1 MQVCGWR
8 GRSGLRSCINGTG
21 SLLVWLGALTLIA
34 DGDAQSTMVMREVM
48 GPQPYIA
55 REAVRSGSSF
65 TSTTIQAQ
73 QKDDD
78 LNPGMLWVDQG
89 RDLFAKDC
97 VKCHASANG
106 MASKLPRLNSD
117 GNVTTLE
124 MQINRCQVDR
134 IEKPAYAAESQPLLA
149 LATYLAFSSRGQ
161 AQLLPANLTQ
171 STAWHRAHQE
181 YTRVQGK
188 LDFDCRSCHDKL
200 YGKRVR
206 NQAISQG
213 HGVGYP
219 AYRVE
224 WQTLGSLNR
233 RLRACFFGMETVV
246 PAANDPILAD
256 LELYLAWR
264 AQGLPIEAP
273 AVRR

>member
-1 MQVCGWR
+1 MLSPPTTAQASHDAAPVPPIAKDAL
-8 GRSGLRSCINGTG
+8 RSGT
-21 SLLVWLGALTLIA
+21 A
-34 DGDAQSTMVMREVM
+34 
-48 GPQPYIA
+48 
-55 REAVRSGSSF
+55 F
-65 TSTTIQAQ
+65 TSATLRTQ

-89 RDLFAKDC
+89 REIFVRDC
-97 VKCHASANG
+97 VRCHGNAEGLA
-106 MASKLPRLNSD
+106 ARLPKLASD
-117 GNVTTLE
+117 GSVATLE
-124 MQINRCQVDR
+124 GQINRCQTIRV
-134 IEKPAYAAESQPLLA
+134 KQAAYATESQPLLG
-149 LATYLAFSSRGQ
+149 LAAYLAFASRGLSQ
-161 AQLLPANLTQ
+161 MIAPGVTQ
-171 STAWHRAHQE
+171 SAAWQRAQSE
-181 YTRVQGK
+181 FTRVQGK
-188 LDFDCRSCHDKL
+188 LDFNCRSCHDNL

-219 AYRVE
+219 TYRVE

-246 PAANDPILAD
+246 PAVSDPILAD

>member
-1 MQVCGWR
+1 MRCG
-8 GRSGLRSCINGTG
+8 L
-21 SLLVWLGALTLIA
+21 ALAICVALFNPPSFAQSPPTPLIA
-34 DGDAQSTMVMREVM
+34 K
-48 GPQPYIA
+48 
-55 REAVRSGSSF
+55 EAIRSGSGF
-65 TSTTIQAQ
+65 TSPALRAQ

-89 RDLFAKDC
+89 REIFSRDC
-97 VKCHASANG
+97 SGCHTKPEGLAARLP
-106 MASKLPRLNSD
+106 KLASD
-117 GNVTTLE
+117 GSVVTLE
-124 MQINRCQVDR
+124 HQINRCQSERV
-134 IEKPAYAAESQPLLA
+134 KQPAYATESQPLLG
-149 LATYLAFSSRGQ
+149 LAAFLAFASRGMSH
-161 AQLLPANLTQ
+161 AVAPDVTQ
-171 STAWHRAHQE
+171 SAAWQRAQSE
-181 YTRVQGK
+181 FTRVQGK
-188 LDFDCRSCHDKL
+188 LDFNCRSCHDYL

-233 RLRACFFGMETVV
+233 RLRACFFGMETKV
-246 PAANDPILAD
+246 PEASDPILAD

>member
-1 MQVCGWR
+1 MLSPPTTAQP
-8 GRSGLRSCINGTG
+8 INDAAP
-21 SLLVWLGALTLIA
+21 VPPIAKEAL
-34 DGDAQSTMVMREVM
+34 
-48 GPQPYIA
+48 
-55 REAVRSGSSF
+55 RSGSIF
-65 TSTTIQAQ
+65 TSATLRAQ
-73 QKDDD
+73 QNDDD

-89 RDLFAKDC
+89 REIFSRDC
-97 VKCHASANG
+97 VGCHAKAEGLAARLPKLASNG
-106 MASKLPRLNSD
+106 AAM
-117 GNVTTLE
+117 TLE
-124 MQINRCQVDR
+124 GQINRCQTDR
-134 IEKPAYAAESQPLLA
+134 VKQSAYATESQPLLG
-149 LATYLAFSSRGQ
+149 LATYLAFASRGLSQ
-161 AQLLPANLTQ
+161 MIAPDVTHSAAWQRAQ
-171 STAWHRAHQE
+171 SE
-181 YTRVQGK
+181 FTRVQGK
-188 LDFDCRSCHDKL
+188 LDFNCRSCHDHL

-246 PAANDPILAD
+246 PAASDPILAD

-264 AQGLPIEAP
+264 AQGLTIEAP

>member
-1 MQVCGWR
+1 M
-8 GRSGLRSCINGTG
+8 RSGLSFI
-21 SLLVWLGALTLIA
+21 SATL
-34 DGDAQSTMVMREVM
+34 QS
-48 GPQPYIA
+48 
-55 REAVRSGSSF
+55 
-65 TSTTIQAQ
+65 Q

-89 RDLFAKDC
+89 RELFARDC
-97 VKCHASANG
+97 IRCHAEARG
-106 MASKLPRLNSD
+106 LASKLPRLHAD
-117 GNVTTLE
+117 GHVITLE
-124 MQINRCQVDR
+124 SEINRCQVER
-134 IEKPAYAAESQPLLA
+134 VKTAPYPVESQPLLA
-149 LATYLAFSSRGQ
+149 LATYLAFSSRGL
-161 AQLLPANLTQ
+161 AQRVPATVTQ
-171 STAWHRAHQE
+171 SAAWQRAHNE

-188 LDFDCRSCHDKL
+188 LDFNCRSCHDKL

-213 HGVGYP
+213 YGVGYP

-246 PAANDPILAD
+246 PAASDPILAD
-256 LELYLAWR
+256 LELYLVWR

>member
-1 MQVCGWR
+1 MSPHSLFAHWWVV
-8 GRSGLRSCINGTG
+8 LLG
-21 SLLVWLGALTLIA
+21 SAGVFNAPLF
-34 DGDAQSTMVMREVM
+34 AQSTATFAAK
-48 GPQPYIA
+48 PPIA
-55 REAVRSGSSF
+55 KEALRSGSTF
-65 TSTTIQAQ
+65 TSAALRAQ

-89 RDLFAKDC
+89 REIFSRDC
-97 VKCHASANG
+97 VSCHAKAEGLATRLPKLAN
-106 MASKLPRLNSD
+106 D
-117 GNVTTLE
+117 GSVVTLE
-124 MQINRCQVDR
+124 GQINRCQTERV
-134 IEKPAYAAESQPLLA
+134 KQPAYTTESQPLLG
-149 LATYLAFSSRGQ
+149 LATYLAFTSRG
-161 AQLLPANLTQ
+161 LSQ
-171 STAWHRAHQE
+171 SVAPNVTPSAAWQRAYNE
-181 YTRVQGK
+181 FTRVQGK
-188 LDFDCRSCHDKL
+188 LDFNCRSCHDHM

-246 PAANDPILAD
+246 PAASDPILAD

-264 AQGLPIEAP
+264 AQGLPLEAP

>member
-1 MQVCGWR
+1 VATWARSARVCGLLRRNFFR
-8 GRSGLRSCINGTG
+8 GISALFFGFLVASVVAQNAAPQPPIMKRDVRTG
-21 SLLVWLGALTLIA
+21 ST
-34 DGDAQSTMVMREVM
+34 
-48 GPQPYIA
+48 
-55 REAVRSGSSF
+55 F
-65 TSTTIQAQ
+65 TSASIAAQ

-78 LNPGMLWVDQG
+78 RNPGMLWVDQG
-89 RDLFAKDC
+89 RDIFARDC
-97 VKCHASANG
+97 ARCHAEAKG
-106 MASKLPRLNSD
+106 LATQLPRLKGD
-117 GNVTTLE
+117 GSVITLE
-124 MQINRCQVDR
+124 SEINRCQVER
-134 IEKPAYAAESQPLLA
+134 VKAAAYPIESQPLLS

-161 AQLLPANLTQ
+161 SQQVPANVTQ
-171 STAWHRAHQE
+171 SAAWQRAHNE
-181 YTRVQGK
+181 FTRVQGT
-188 LDFDCRSCHDKL
+188 LDFNCRACHDQL

-206 NQAISQG
+206 NQNISQG
-213 HGVGYP
+213 YGVGYP

-246 PAANDPILAD
+246 PTATDPILAD

>member
-1 MQVCGWR
+1 VQACG
-8 GRSGLRSCINGTG
+8 
-21 SLLVWLGALTLIA
+21 LLVRSYLQSLRALLTALLIGCVSQA
-34 DGDAQSTMVMREVM
+34 TVAQHVT
-48 GPQPYIA
+48 PKPFIA
-55 REAVRSGSSF
+55 KGAVRSGSTF

-89 RDLFAKDC
+89 RELFAKDC
-97 VKCHASANG
+97 ASCHADATG
-106 MASKLPRLNSD
+106 MASKLPRLDANGS
-117 GNVTTLE
+117 VTTLE
-124 MQINRCQVDR
+124 MQINRCQVER
-134 IEKPAYAAESQPLLA
+134 VKKPAHAIESQALLS

-161 AQLLPANLTQ
+161 SQQLPANVTQ
-171 STAWHRAHQE
+171 SAAWQRAHNE
-181 YTRVQGK
+181 FTRVQGK

-213 HGVGYP
+213 YGVGYP
-219 AYRVE
+219 AYRIE

-233 RLRACFFGMETVV
+233 RLRACFFGMETTV
-246 PAANDPILAD
+246 PAASDPILAD
-256 LELYLAWR
+256 LELYLVWR

>member
-1 MQVCGWR
+1 ML
-8 GRSGLRSCINGTG
+8 LRSLLACCCVAFISSVG
-21 SLLVWLGALTLIA
+21 SLNASSLAQPATASEPKPLIA
-34 DGDAQSTMVMREVM
+34 K
-48 GPQPYIA
+48 
-55 REAVRSGSSF
+55 EAVRSGTTF
-65 TSTTIQAQ
+65 TSATLRAQ
-73 QKDDD
+73 QKSDD

-89 RDLFAKDC
+89 REIFTRDC
-97 VKCHASANG
+97 VNCHAQPEGLA
-106 MASKLPRLNSD
+106 ARFPKVARD
-117 GNVTTLE
+117 GSVVTLE
-124 MQINRCQVDR
+124 RQINRCQTERV
-134 IEKPAYAAESQPLLA
+134 KATAYVTESQPLLG
-149 LATYLAFSSRGQ
+149 LATFLAFASRGLSQ
-161 AQLLPANLTQ
+161 AVAPDVTQ
-171 STAWHRAHQE
+171 SAAWLRAQTE
-181 YTRVQGK
+181 FTRVQGK
-188 LDFDCRSCHDKL
+188 LDFSCRSCHDAM

-246 PAANDPILAD
+246 PAASDPILED

>member
-1 MQVCGWR
+1 ML
-8 GRSGLRSCINGTG
+8 LRSAIACWCAVLVGCIGLSSAPLFAQAPAASAPTP
-21 SLLVWLGALTLIA
+21 LIA
-34 DGDAQSTMVMREVM
+34 K
-48 GPQPYIA
+48 
-55 REAVRSGSSF
+55 EALRSGSTF
-65 TSTTIQAQ
+65 TSATLRAQ

-78 LNPGMLWVDQG
+78 LNPGMLWADQG
-89 RDLFAKDC
+89 REIFARDC
-97 VKCHASANG
+97 ASCHAKAEG
-106 MASKLPRLNSD
+106 LAARLPKLVSD
-117 GNVTTLE
+117 GSVVTLE
-124 MQINRCQVDR
+124 RQINRCQTERV
-134 IEKPAYAAESQPLLA
+134 KQPAYATESQPLLG
-149 LATYLAFSSRGQ
+149 LATYLAFASRRRSQ
-161 AQLLPANLTQ
+161 MIAPDVTQ
-171 STAWHRAHQE
+171 SAAWQRGHNE
-181 YTRVQGK
+181 FTRVQGK
-188 LDFDCRSCHDKL
+188 LDFNCRSCHDQL

-246 PAANDPILAD
+246 PTVSDPILAD

>member
-1 MQVCGWR
+1 
-8 GRSGLRSCINGTG
+8 
-21 SLLVWLGALTLIA
+21 
-34 DGDAQSTMVMREVM
+34 
-48 GPQPYIA
+48 
-55 REAVRSGSSF
+55 
-65 TSTTIQAQ
+65 
-73 QKDDD
+73 
-78 LNPGMLWVDQG
+78 MLWVDQG
-89 RDLFAKDC
+89 REIFARDC
-97 VKCHASANG
+97 SGCHAKPEGLAVR
-106 MASKLPRLNSD
+106 LPKIAID
-117 GNVTTLE
+117 GNVVTLE
-124 MQINRCQVDR
+124 RQINRCQAERV
-134 IEKPAYAAESQPLLA
+134 KQPAYATESRPLLA
-149 LATYLAFSSRGQ
+149 LATYLAFSSRG
-161 AQLLPANLTQ
+161 LSHTVGPDVTQ
-171 STAWHRAHQE
+171 SAAWQRAQNE
-181 YTRVQGK
+181 FTRVQGK
-188 LDFDCRSCHDKL
+188 LDFNCRSCHDHL

-246 PAANDPILAD
+246 PAVSDPILAD

>member
-1 MQVCGWR
+1 MLVDCV
-8 GRSGLRSCINGTG
+8 GLSIAPSFAQGPVPSTPT
-21 SLLVWLGALTLIA
+21 APTPLIA
-34 DGDAQSTMVMREVM
+34 K
-48 GPQPYIA
+48 
-55 REAVRSGSSF
+55 EALRSGSTF
-65 TSTTIQAQ
+65 TSAALRAQ

-89 RDLFAKDC
+89 REIFARDC
-97 VKCHASANG
+97 ERCHAKAEG
-106 MASKLPRLNSD
+106 LAARLPKLASD
-117 GNVTTLE
+117 GTVVTLE
-124 MQINRCQVDR
+124 RQINRCQTERV
-134 IEKPAYAAESQPLLA
+134 EQPAYATESQPLLG
-149 LATYLAFSSRGQ
+149 LATYLAFASRGM
-161 AQLLPANLTQ
+161 AQTVASDVTQ
-171 STAWHRAHQE
+171 SAAWRRGHNE
-181 YTRVQGK
+181 FTRVQGK
-188 LDFDCRSCHDKL
+188 LDFNCRSCHDQL

-233 RLRACFFGMETVV
+233 RLRACFFGMETIV
-246 PAANDPILAD
+246 PPVSDPILAD

>member
-1 MQVCGWR
+1 MLL
-8 GRSGLRSCINGTG
+8 RSGFARWCVVLLSSTGALNTPSLAQSAAASTPKPPIAKEALRSGT
-21 SLLVWLGALTLIA
+21 T
-34 DGDAQSTMVMREVM
+34 
-48 GPQPYIA
+48 
-55 REAVRSGSSF
+55 F
-65 TSTTIQAQ
+65 TSTTLRAQ

-89 RDLFAKDC
+89 REIFGRDC
-97 VKCHASANG
+97 VTCHTKAEGLAAG
-106 MASKLPRLNSD
+106 LPKLATD
-117 GNVTTLE
+117 GSVVTLE
-124 MQINRCQVDR
+124 RQINGCQTERV
-134 IEKPAYAAESQPLLA
+134 KQPAYAAESQPLLG
-149 LATYLAFSSRGQ
+149 LATYLAFASRGLPQ
-161 AQLLPANLTQ
+161 AVAPDVAQ
-171 STAWHRAHQE
+171 SAAWQRAQSE
-181 YTRVQGK
+181 FTRVQGK
-188 LDFDCRSCHDKL
+188 LDFNCRTCHDTM

-246 PAANDPILAD
+246 PATSDPILAD
-256 LELYLAWR
+256 LELYLTWR